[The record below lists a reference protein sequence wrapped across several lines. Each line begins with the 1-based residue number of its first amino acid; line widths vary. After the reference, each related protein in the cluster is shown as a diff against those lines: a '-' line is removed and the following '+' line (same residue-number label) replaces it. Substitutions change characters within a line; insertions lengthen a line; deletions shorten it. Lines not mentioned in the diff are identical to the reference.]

1 MLDLAQYTFDVI
13 QYPLV
18 WKPEHPQPL
27 ANYVGVARLI
37 VRPRLV
43 DLVYGA
49 ITFDYQIS
57 FSTKKVCYVI
67 TKLMLA
73 TKLETH

>member
-1 MLDLAQYTFDVI
+1 M
-13 QYPLV
+13 
-18 WKPEHPQPL
+18 
-27 ANYVGVARLI
+27 ARLI
-37 VRPRLV
+37 